1 MSLTAEQKKQLQQIK
16 GFDTLRAEYEKQMKG
31 SGKMKGRGWWDD
43 LWNGIKKTAGDVNKF
58 LKDTKIISKT
68 GKLAKVVLPFIPAV
82 SSFADTAGTIGNAAE
97 SLGYGKRKKR
107 VVKGGGLT
115 AMPITAGTKK
125 KPTLKTVISDKMT
138 LSQNGQFQQV
148 PKLVGSGDMRGSGG
162 QLDVSP
168 STYNMISTNTK
179 MKIKK

>member
-68 GKLAKVVLPFIPAV
+68 GKLAKVVLPFIPVA

-97 SLGYGKRKKR
+97 SLGYGKRKI

-115 AMPITAGTKK
+115 AKPLTANKTAKK
-125 KPTLKTVISDKMT
+125 NASTYKAT
-138 LSQNGQFQQV
+138 LSKKVTIGSDGRFQQL
-148 PKLVGSGDMRGSGG
+148 PLMSGSGTVDKKT
-162 QLDVSP
+162 LNVSP

-179 MKIKK
+179 MSIKK